1 MVVLLEIV
9 NFAAIET
16 LIVSIPE
23 SLGVL
28 IFGVVLLLTALL
40 IRRVLDRPEPGK
52 ADDKTA
58 K

>member
-1 MVVLLEIV
+1 MVVLLEIT

-23 SLGVL
+23 SVGVL
-28 IFGVVLLLTALL
+28 IFGVVLVLTALL
-40 IRRVLDRPEPGK
+40 IRRVLGRSESEK
-52 ADDKTA
+52 ADEKGA